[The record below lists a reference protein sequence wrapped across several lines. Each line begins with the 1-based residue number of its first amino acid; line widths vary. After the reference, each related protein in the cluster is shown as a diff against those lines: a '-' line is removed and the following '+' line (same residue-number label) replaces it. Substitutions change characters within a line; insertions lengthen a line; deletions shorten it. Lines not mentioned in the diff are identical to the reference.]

1 MEQRYSCGALVKQIH
16 DALEKDA
23 NNMMRPKGLT
33 MAQFSVLM
41 ILREAEG
48 LQAPL
53 KELERALHVAQSTA
67 AGIVSRLEQ
76 KRYVTCY
83 TSQEDR
89 RIKMVRLTPDG
100 LECCRPG
107 GPGHGRGGEQN
118 FLRHD
123 TGRAGHLLCSAEKS
137 AGFPAVKRPD
147 EGRAFPPA
155 NQ

>member
-100 LECCRPG
+100 LECCRQADQG
-107 GPGHGRGGEQN
+107 MAEAESKIFSGMTQAEQDI
-118 FLRHD
+118 FYV
-123 TGRAGHLLCSAEKS
+123 LLKKVRDSL
-137 AGFPAVKRPD
+137 
-147 EGRAFPPA
+147 
-155 NQ
+155 Q

>member
-41 ILREAEG
+41 ILRDAEG

-89 RIKMVRLTPDG
+89 RIKMVRLTPEG
-100 LECCRPG
+100 LECCRQADQG
-107 GPGHGRGGEQN
+107 MAEAESKIFSGMTQAEQDI
-118 FLRHD
+118 FYVLLKKVRD
-123 TGRAGHLLCSAEKS
+123 TL
-137 AGFPAVKRPD
+137 
-147 EGRAFPPA
+147 
-155 NQ
+155 Q

>member
-89 RIKMVRLTPDG
+89 RIKMVRLTPEG
-100 LECCRPG
+100 LECCRQADQG
-107 GPGHGRGGEQN
+107 MAEAESKIFSGMTQAEQDI
-118 FLRHD
+118 FYV
-123 TGRAGHLLCSAEKS
+123 LLKKVRDSL
-137 AGFPAVKRPD
+137 
-147 EGRAFPPA
+147 
-155 NQ
+155 Q

>member
-1 MEQRYSCGALVKQIH
+1 
-16 DALEKDA
+16 
-23 NNMMRPKGLT
+23 MMRPKGLP
-33 MAQFSVLM
+33 MAQCSVLM

-89 RIKMVRLTPDG
+89 RIKMVRLTPEG
-100 LECCRPG
+100 LECCRQADQG
-107 GPGHGRGGEQN
+107 MAEAESKIFSGMTQTEQDI
-118 FLRHD
+118 FYV
-123 TGRAGHLLCSAEKS
+123 LLKKVRDSL
-137 AGFPAVKRPD
+137 
-147 EGRAFPPA
+147 
-155 NQ
+155 Q

>member
-89 RIKMVRLTPDG
+89 RIKMVSLTPEG
-100 LECCRPG
+100 LECCRQADQG
-107 GPGHGRGGEQN
+107 MAEAESKIFSGMTQAEQDI
-118 FLRHD
+118 FYVLLKKVRD
-123 TGRAGHLLCSAEKS
+123 TL
-137 AGFPAVKRPD
+137 
-147 EGRAFPPA
+147 
-155 NQ
+155 Q

>member
-41 ILREAEG
+41 ILRETEG

-53 KELERALHVAQSTA
+53 KELEHALHVAQSTA

-89 RIKMVRLTPDG
+89 RIKMVRLTQEG
-100 LECCRPG
+100 LDCCRHSDQVMAETEDRILSG
-107 GPGHGRGGEQN
+107 MTQAEQDI
-118 FLRHD
+118 FYV
-123 TGRAGHLLCSAEKS
+123 LLKKVRDSL
-137 AGFPAVKRPD
+137 
-147 EGRAFPPA
+147 
-155 NQ
+155 Q

>member
-89 RIKMVRLTPDG
+89 RIKMVRLTPEG
-100 LECCRPG
+100 LECCRQADQG
-107 GPGHGRGGEQN
+107 MAEAESKIFSGMTQAEQDI
-118 FLRHD
+118 FYVLLKKVRD
-123 TGRAGHLLCSAEKS
+123 TL
-137 AGFPAVKRPD
+137 
-147 EGRAFPPA
+147 
-155 NQ
+155 Q

>member
-23 NNMMRPKGLT
+23 NNMMRSKGLT
-33 MAQFSVLM
+33 MAQFCVLM

-89 RIKMVRLTPDG
+89 RIKMVRLTPEG
-100 LECCRPG
+100 LECCRQADQG
-107 GPGHGRGGEQN
+107 MAEAESKIFSGMTQAEQDI
-118 FLRHD
+118 FYV
-123 TGRAGHLLCSAEKS
+123 LLKKVRDSL
-137 AGFPAVKRPD
+137 
-147 EGRAFPPA
+147 
-155 NQ
+155 Q

>member
-67 AGIVSRLEQ
+67 AGLVSRLEQ

-89 RIKMVRLTPDG
+89 RIKMVRLTPEG
-100 LECCRPG
+100 LECCRQADQG
-107 GPGHGRGGEQN
+107 MAEAESKIFSGMTQAEQDI
-118 FLRHD
+118 FYV
-123 TGRAGHLLCSAEKS
+123 LLKKVRDSL
-137 AGFPAVKRPD
+137 
-147 EGRAFPPA
+147 
-155 NQ
+155 Q

>member
-89 RIKMVRLTPDG
+89 RIKMVRLTPEG
-100 LECCRPG
+100 LECCRQADQG
-107 GPGHGRGGEQN
+107 MAEAESKIFSGMTQAEQDIFYN
-118 FLRHD
+118 INIFLSKYI
-123 TGRAGHLLCSAEKS
+123 GY
-137 AGFPAVKRPD
+137 
-147 EGRAFPPA
+147 
-155 NQ
+155 

>member
-53 KELERALHVAQSTA
+53 KELERALHVAQSSA

-100 LECCRPG
+100 LECCRQADQG
-107 GPGHGRGGEQN
+107 MAEAESKIFSGMTQAEQDI
-118 FLRHD
+118 FYV
-123 TGRAGHLLCSAEKS
+123 LLKKVRDSL
-137 AGFPAVKRPD
+137 
-147 EGRAFPPA
+147 
-155 NQ
+155 Q

>member
-33 MAQFSVLM
+33 MAQFSVMM

-89 RIKMVRLTPDG
+89 RIKMVRLTPEG
-100 LECCRPG
+100 LECCRQADQG
-107 GPGHGRGGEQN
+107 MAEAESKIFSGMTQAEQDI
-118 FLRHD
+118 FYV
-123 TGRAGHLLCSAEKS
+123 LLKKVRDSL
-137 AGFPAVKRPD
+137 
-147 EGRAFPPA
+147 
-155 NQ
+155 Q